1 LKKVHYSW
9 VMVFVSGLLMFGM
22 SAQQMSHGVF
32 LAQVADSLGTGMGST
47 SLAFSVSSYM
57 MIVLAPIAARLF
69 TNYSTKWMCFIAA
82 TGQSLSLILLSVAQ
96 NLVVVVIACALESFT
111 VSCFLGV
118 LSSTI
123 IKRWFKDRGQ
133 FAYNVIL
140 FISMMGGV
148 VFTPVASAI
157 IEMFSWRI
165 AYRTLATF
173 ILVIELPVI
182 VLFMKDRP
190 SQIGINPYE
199 DPQAAQKELAK
210 QRPTMNADM
219 TSRSSWTSPIF
230 YLVCVYALALG
241 YSASMQNH
249 MVKHLGTLGFSTTV
263 AATAVSAG
271 MVGGLAG
278 RVVLSI
284 ISEKLGLK
292 FSNALYCGI
301 GIFAAVMLCN
311 AGGFGAGVIVVLGF
325 LYGLAVRVSTVL
337 TSLMKYRMF
346 SASEDYTKIVANIT
360 VVTGLATA
368 SSNTVFGYIYDL
380 TGSYF
385 GGFVVIICTFSLSIF
400 LANLLLKKESESAK

>member
-1 LKKVHYSW
+1 
-9 VMVFVSGLLMFGM
+9 MVFVSGLLMFGM
-22 SAQQMSHGVF
+22 SAQQMSHSVF
-32 LAQVADSLGTGMGST
+32 LAQVADGLGTGMGST
-47 SLAFSVSSYM
+47 SLAFSTSSYL

-69 TNYSTKWMCFIAA
+69 TNYSTKWMCFLGALGQA
-82 TGQSLSLILLSVAQ
+82 CSLTLLSLSQSLVT
-96 NLVVVVIACALESFT
+96 VVIACVLESFT
-111 VSCFLGV
+111 ISCFLGV

-133 FAYNVIL
+133 FAYNIIL

-157 IEMFSWRI
+157 IEAFNWRI
-165 AYRTLATF
+165 AYRTLAAF
-173 ILVIELPVI
+173 IIVVELPI
-182 VLFMKDRP
+182 ILLLMKDNP
-190 SQIGINPYE
+190 AQIGISPYE
-199 DPQAAQKELAK
+199 DPKAAEKELTK

-219 TSRSSWTSPIF
+219 TSKSSWVSPIF

-241 YSASMQNH
+241 FAASMQNH
-249 MVKHLGTLGFSTTV
+249 IVKHLGTLGFSSTI

-271 MVGGLAG
+271 MLGGLAG
-278 RVVLSI
+278 RVVLSV
-284 ISEKLGLK
+284 ISEKWGLK
-292 FSNALYCGI
+292 IANALYCGI

-311 AGGFGAGVIVVLGF
+311 AGHFGAGTVIVWGF

-346 SASEDYTKIVANIT
+346 SASEDYTKIVANVT
-360 VVTGLATA
+360 VVTGLSTA

-385 GGFVVIICTFSLSIF
+385 GGFVVVICTFSISII
-400 LANLLLKKESESAK
+400 LANLLLKKESDSTK